1 MSGYDLLRPVL
12 FSLDPE
18 AAHKLAL
25 RALATGVHPRPER
38 RHAALSQKLLGL
50 DFPNP
55 IGMAAGFDKNG
66 EVPDA
71 LLALGFGFTEVGTV
85 TPKPQPGNP
94 RPRVFR
100 LPRHRAM
107 INRLGFN
114 GEGAVA
120 VHRRLA
126 ARKGR
131 PGIVGVNVG
140 ANKDAADRV
149 GDYAAGIYRFA
160 DVADYFTVNIS
171 SPNTPGLRDLHHEVA
186 LSELLS
192 RIFEARDLAKSKVPI
207 LLKIA
212 PDLDDEALAAT
223 TEIAL
228 RSGVE
233 GMVVSNTT
241 TAREAVAGDPA
252 AAETGGLSGAP
263 LYHASTVM
271 LARVRRIVG
280 RKMVLVGVGGVE
292 SAETVLGKLL
302 AGADLVQFYTGMVY
316 AGPGLPAR
324 ILADLPKLLAREGVA
339 SVTEIVGRDT
349 EAWAG
354 S

>member
-25 RALATGVHPRPER
+25 KALATGIHPRPER

-252 AAETGGLSGAP
+252 APETGGLSGAP

-280 RKMVLVGVGGVE
+280 RRMVLVGVGGVE

-302 AGADLVQFYTGMVY
+302 AGADLV
-316 AGPGLPAR
+316 
-324 ILADLPKLLAREGVA
+324 
-339 SVTEIVGRDT
+339 
-349 EAWAG
+349 
-354 S
+354 